1 MQEEH
6 EESSRFQVSK
16 QQREIVVTHY
26 EYQERVIA
34 VTVHGSTIPF
44 KTYFN
49 GEEVYETKGNPK
61 ETLQCPL
68 LFKYTSTETGY
79 LDIIHKAAMN
89 HGRKK
94 KISIYEDQYPTPWR
108 TNGKAYINW
117 VVGPKETQQKQ
128 KGK

>member
-1 MQEEH
+1 
-6 EESSRFQVSK
+6 
-16 QQREIVVTHY
+16 
-26 EYQERVIA
+26 
-34 VTVHGSTIPF
+34 
-44 KTYFN
+44 
-49 GEEVYETKGNPK
+49 
-61 ETLQCPL
+61 
-68 LFKYTSTETGY
+68 
-79 LDIIHKAAMN
+79 MN